1 MNLFLCLDDKNGMLF
16 NHRRQSMDRIL
27 REDMLA
33 YTEHKV
39 LWMSP
44 YTAGQF
50 AELPTHVR
58 IADDPIG
65 AAGEGAYCFV
75 ERNDWTKAADQIQD
89 VIVYRWN
96 RVYPA
101 GVRFPQSELDRRR
114 LINTVEFV
122 GSSHDRIT
130 REIYRL

>member
-1 MNLFLCLDDKNGMLF
+1 MLF

-33 YTEHKV
+33 YTACKV

-50 AELPTHVR
+50 AEILPHMQVT
-58 IADDPIG
+58 DDPVG
-65 AAGEGAYCFV
+65 SAGEEEYCFV
-75 ERNDWTKAADQIQD
+75 ESDDWINANDQIRD
-89 VIVYRWN
+89 IIVYRWN

-101 GVRFPQSELDRRR
+101 DVRFPQSELARRK
-114 LINTVEFV
+114 LVGTVEFM

>member
-1 MNLFLCLDDKNGMLF
+1 MNLVLCLDDKNGMLF

-27 REDMLA
+27 REDILA
-33 YTEHKV
+33 YTACKV
-39 LWMSP
+39 LWISP

-50 AELPTHVR
+50 AELPSHVQ

-65 AAGEGAYCFV
+65 AAGEGEYCFS
-75 ERNDWTKAADQIQD
+75 ESNDWINAADRIRD
-89 VIVYRWN
+89 IIVYRWN

-101 GVRFPQSELDRRR
+101 DVRFPQSELARRK
-114 LINTVEFV
+114 LITTVEFV

-130 REIYRL
+130 REI